1 MFKVIVSEIDT
12 GEVVKTISDI
22 KTEVK
27 ACKVERGLLINMNR
41 QDYMT
46 EIVEIKGVDDGT
58 LQNRTS

>member
-12 GEVVKTISDI
+12 GKVVKTISDI
-22 KTEVK
+22 KSEVK

-46 EIVEIKGVDDGT
+46 EIVEVTVEGHNYI
-58 LQNRTS
+58 

>member
-41 QDYMT
+41 QDYIT
-46 EIVEIKGVDDGT
+46 EIVEIKGG
-58 LQNRTS
+58 